1 MTSEGNIDFV
11 DFFMVKKIS
20 IIIIFYKKFPYVMTR
35 VTPLGKTS
43 HALYE
48 YLYCIY

>member
-20 IIIIFYKKFPYVMTR
+20 IFKKKEKMKGF
-35 VTPLGKTS
+35 
-43 HALYE
+43 
-48 YLYCIY
+48 